1 MDCNV
6 IKDLLPL
13 YADGVCSNES
23 RELIEAHLAQC
34 EECRRDLE
42 RMQTQ
47 ITEQGAALPKPIV
60 KKKKVHLWIASVMQS
75 VLMLVSFFILTIGV
89 ALEARTPYGFA
100 NGLFAFTLVLPATG
114 YMLSLANW
122 YFIRLY
128 RSRAVFVFSSVIIT
142 AMITAS
148 VYLWGLWYYEY
159 FVTLTSAQFALYFYG
174 PGIAFSFFLCL
185 LSGFFSNLYA
195 NLIGKE

>member
-13 YADGVCSNES
+13 YVDGVCSMES

-34 EECRRDLE
+34 PECQKNLE
-42 RMQTQ
+42 SMQAQ
-47 ITEQGAALPKPIV
+47 ITGQEIVVPKPII
-60 KKKKVHLWIASVMQS
+60 KKKKVYLWIASVLQS
-75 VLMLVSFFILTIGV
+75 VLMLGSFFILTIGV
-89 ALEARTPYGFA
+89 ALEAQIPYGCA

-128 RSRAVFVFSSVIIT
+128 RSRSVFVFSSVIVTAIT
-142 AMITAS
+142 IIA
-148 VYLWGLWYYEY
+148 VYIWGLWYYDY
-159 FVTLTSAQFALYFYG
+159 FVTFTSPEFALYFYG
-174 PGIAFSFFLCL
+174 PGLVFSLVL
-185 LSGFFSNLYA
+185 SMLSGFFSHLYA